1 MKTQRKKSGSGFASG
16 SLEETLGTGGW
27 KNFSDLLSGK
37 AGGGRKTK
45 KAAAQPPPTPMN
57 RKQVSKSAGDLGY
70 DTTKEGRFV
79 PKKVALR
86 KGMGGHRGS

>member
-1 MKTQRKKSGSGFASG
+1 MPKPRKKDSGFASG

-27 KNFSDLLSGK
+27 KNMSDLLSGRM
-37 AGGGRKTK
+37 GGRKTK

-70 DTTKEGRFV
+70 DMTKEGRFV
-79 PKKVALR
+79 ARKVASK